1 MKYAVLLWVY
11 QKGKSEQ
18 KGDALDITYK
28 NKKIEKVC
36 TDAKL
41 SDRTYG
47 STMSEKIQM
56 RITEIGAAET
66 VEEMIQYRIG
76 RCHPLTNNRKGQ
88 YAVDLVHPYRLV
100 FEKHGDEIQIVHI
113 MEIVDYH

>member
-1 MKYAVLLWVY
+1 M
-11 QKGKSEQ
+11 
-18 KGDALDITYK
+18 DITYK

-36 TDAKL
+36 TDAKI

-47 STMSEKIQM
+47 NEMSEKIQM
-56 RITEIGAAET
+56 RIGEIEAAET
-66 VEEMIQYRIG
+66 VEEMIKYHIG
-76 RCHPLTNNRKGQ
+76 RGHPLTNNRKGQ

-100 FEKHGDEIQIVHI
+100 FKKYGNEIQVAHI

>member
-1 MKYAVLLWVY
+1 MEV
-11 QKGKSEQ
+11 
-18 KGDALDITYK
+18 TYK
-28 NKKIEKVC
+28 TNKIKKVC
-36 TDAKL
+36 MDAKV

-47 STMSEKIQM
+47 NEMSEKIQM
-56 RITEIGAAET
+56 RIGEIEAADT
-66 VEEMIQYRIG
+66 VEDMIKFHIG

-100 FEKHGDEIQIVHI
+100 FEKQGNEIQIAHI